1 MATLQT
7 YQTVGLAEDVSQSI
21 ANISPSSTPF
31 QTLIKSEKVS
41 ARTFEWLEDTL
52 RSGSASNTLAEGGD
66 ATVTA
71 VSQPT
76 VQSNRTQIISEAF
89 KIAGTVDA
97 VKTHGRAK
105 ETAYALAKT
114 LKNLKLDVEAAMV
127 GHSGAGAAG
136 SGAVADDSSTADTDE
151 SAVEVNRQMKS
162 ASNMITTS
170 VACTDSNDALTEDDV
185 LTLHQNCYTN
195 GSDPSV
201 LMISPKDALGVKDFA
216 TGSNKT
222 RDFGNSKTVTNAV
235 EILVTPFGTV
245 RVLLNR
251 NQLATEAYLIDP
263 TMFKQCVLRPFSR
276 TLLAKTGDADT
287 HFVLGEVSL
296 KHSSF
301 ADSGKITGLAAS

>member
-1 MATLQT
+1 M
-7 YQTVGLAEDVSQSI
+7 
-21 ANISPSSTPF
+21 SSTPF

-52 RSGSASNTLAEGGD
+52 RSGSATNTLAEGGN
-66 ATVTA
+66 ASVTA

-76 VQSNRTQIISEAF
+76 VRDNRTQIISEAF

-127 GHSGAGAAG
+127 GHNGAGAAG
-136 SGAVADDSSTADTDE
+136 SGAVADDPDTTGDQ
-151 SAVEVNRQMKS
+151 SVAEVNRQMKS
-162 ASNMITTS
+162 ASSMITTS
-170 VACTDSNDALTEDDV
+170 VTCTDTDDALTEADV
-185 LTLHQNCYTN
+185 LSLHQNCYTN
-195 GSDPSV
+195 GSDPTV

-216 TGSNKT
+216 TGSSKT
-222 RDFGNSKTVTNAV
+222 RDFGNSKSVTSAV
-235 EILVTPFGTV
+235 EVLITPFGTV

-301 ADSGKITGLAAS
+301 ADSGKITGLASS

>member
-1 MATLQT
+1 M
-7 YQTVGLAEDVSQSI
+7 
-21 ANISPSSTPF
+21 SSTPF

-52 RSGSASNTLAEGGD
+52 RSGSASNTLPEGGD
-66 ATVTA
+66 ASVTA

-76 VQSNRTQIISEAF
+76 VRDNRTQIISEAF

-127 GHSGAGAAG
+127 GHAGGGAAG
-136 SGAVADDSSTADTDE
+136 SAAVDGGAA
-151 SAVEVNRQMKS
+151 EVNRQMKS
-162 ASNMITTS
+162 ASSMITTS
-170 VACTDSNDALTEDDV
+170 VDAGALSTETTDDNTLNEADV
-185 LTLHQNCYTN
+185 LALHQACYSN

-201 LMISPKDALGVKDFA
+201 LMIAPKDALGVKDFA
-216 TGSNKT
+216 TGSSKT
-222 RDFGNSKTVTNAV
+222 RDFGNSKSVTSAV
-235 EILVTPFGTV
+235 EVLITPFGTV

>member
-1 MATLQT
+1 M
-7 YQTVGLAEDVSQSI
+7 
-21 ANISPSSTPF
+21 SSTPF

-52 RSGSASNTLAEGGD
+52 RSGSATNTLAEGGN
-66 ATVTA
+66 ASVTA

-76 VQSNRTQIISEAF
+76 VRDNRTQIISEAF

-127 GHSGAGAAG
+127 GHNRAGAAG
-136 SGAVADDSSTADTDE
+136 SGAVADDPDTTGDQ
-151 SAVEVNRQMKS
+151 SVAEVNRQMKS
-162 ASNMITTS
+162 ASSMITTS
-170 VACTDSNDALTEDDV
+170 VTCTDTDDALTEADV
-185 LTLHQNCYTN
+185 LSLHQNCYTN
-195 GSDPSV
+195 GSDPTV

-216 TGSNKT
+216 TGSSKT
-222 RDFGNSKTVTNAV
+222 RDFGNSKSVTSAV
-235 EILVTPFGTV
+235 EVLITPFGTV

-301 ADSGKITGLAAS
+301 ADSGKITGLASS

>member
-7 YQTVGLAEDVSQSI
+7 YETVGLAEDVSQSI
-21 ANISPSSTPF
+21 ANISPSATPF

-66 ATVTA
+66 ASVTA

-76 VQSNRTQIISEAF
+76 VRDNRTQIISEAF
-89 KIAGTVDA
+89 KIAGTVDS

-127 GHSGAGAAG
+127 GHNTSGASGSAAVDGGAA
-136 SGAVADDSSTADTDE
+136 
-151 SAVEVNRQMKS
+151 EVNRQMKS
-162 ASNMITTS
+162 ASSMITTS
-170 VACTDSNDALTEDDV
+170 VACTDSGDALTEADV
-185 LTLHQNCYTN
+185 LSLHQDCYSA

-201 LMISPKDALGVKDFA
+201 LMIAPKDALGVKDFA
-216 TGSNKT
+216 TGSSKT
-222 RDFGNSKTVTNAV
+222 RDFGNSKSVTSAV
-235 EILVTPFGTV
+235 EVLITPFGTV

>member
-7 YQTVGLAEDVSQSI
+7 FQTVGLAEDVSQSI
-21 ANISPSSTPF
+21 ASISPSSTPF

-52 RSGSASNTLAEGGD
+52 RSGSASNTLSEGGD
-66 ATVTA
+66 ASVTA

-76 VQSNRTQIISEAF
+76 VRDNRTQIISEAF

-127 GHSGAGAAG
+127 GHAGGGAAG
-136 SGAVADDSSTADTDE
+136 SAAVDGGAA
-151 SAVEVNRQMKS
+151 EVNRQMKS
-162 ASNMITTS
+162 ASSMITTS
-170 VACTDSNDALTEDDV
+170 VACTDSNDALTEADV
-185 LTLHQNCYTN
+185 LSLHQNCYTN
-195 GSDPSV
+195 GSDPTV

-216 TGSNKT
+216 TGSSKT
-222 RDFGNSKTVTNAV
+222 RDFGNSKSVTSAV
-235 EILVTPFGTV
+235 EVLITPFGTV